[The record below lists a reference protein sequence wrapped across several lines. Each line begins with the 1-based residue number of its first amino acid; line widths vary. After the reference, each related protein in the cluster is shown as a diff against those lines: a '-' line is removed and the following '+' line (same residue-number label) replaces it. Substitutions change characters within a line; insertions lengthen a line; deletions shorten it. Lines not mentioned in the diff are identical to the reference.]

1 MKKGL
6 LVLTGAALL
15 ALPVS
20 LSAQGFG
27 VAGRA
32 GTLGLGAEAALG
44 LSDLVV
50 VRGGLGLF
58 PIETD
63 ATRFW
68 DVGDDVDATL
78 KFPDTWYN
86 IGVDLYLGGSFR
98 VGGGMLYRPD
108 DPTVSATLRSN
119 GQIEIGGQT
128 YTFTE
133 VSEVVGSLSAK
144 DSAPYVLIGFGK
156 HTSPGIGLFL
166 DLGVAFMGDSQVT
179 LEAKEGSGG
188 SDVINSPAFQQQLRQ
203 EEQNLN
209 DDLPAWAKKY
219 WPIAS
224 IGLRIGLG

>member
-15 ALPVS
+15 ALPVTA
-20 LSAQGFG
+20 SAQGFG
-27 VAGRA
+27 VAARA

-44 LSDLVV
+44 LSDNLV

-68 DVGDDVDATL
+68 DIGQGVDATL

-86 IGVDLYLGGSFR
+86 VGLDLYLGGSFR
-98 VGGGMLYRPD
+98 IGGGMLYKPD
-108 DPTVSATLRSN
+108 NPTITATLQPS
-119 GQIEIGGQT
+119 GEIDIGGQT
-128 YTFTE
+128 YGVDE
-133 VSEVVGSLSAK
+133 VSEVVGSLSTKA
-144 DSAPYVLIGFGK
+144 SAPYVLIGFGK
-156 HTSPGIGLFL
+156 HTSPGVGLFL

-179 LEAKEGSGG
+179 LEATKGNELLIGSE
-188 SDVINSPAFQQQLRQ
+188 AFQQRLRQ
-203 EEQNLN
+203 EEQNL
-209 DDLPAWAKKY
+209 DGDLPAWAKKY